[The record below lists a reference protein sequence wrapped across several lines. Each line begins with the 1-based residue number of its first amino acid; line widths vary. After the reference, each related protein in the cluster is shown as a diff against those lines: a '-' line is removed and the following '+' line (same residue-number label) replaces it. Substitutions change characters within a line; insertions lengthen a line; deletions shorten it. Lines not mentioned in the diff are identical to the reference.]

1 MSQRAD
7 AQADPQA
14 ALVAAMRGG
23 AAVTPELVNSY
34 YTQCIPFYR
43 EFLGDH
49 WHTGFYLP
57 GGGAGPQD
65 QLRME
70 RVVADSAGL
79 DPACHALDVGCG
91 VGGAACHLARVTGAS
106 IRGLTP
112 NPAQLALARESALRH
127 SVPQVGFDMGDASEL
142 PYPDASFDV
151 VLFFESACHFPDR
164 ARFFAEAW
172 RVLKPGGRLAGQ
184 DWMAGE
190 ALPAARRQPLVDRIC
205 AAWAIP
211 SLDTVSG
218 YAGLMRSAGFDVLLA
233 LDMREEMDLLRGFMA
248 TPAEREEVAREL
260 CRTGSPIRRMIME
273 GLMVLGE
280 AAERGAFTVGRLLA
294 LKPATP

>member
-1 MSQRAD
+1 MKQGASAHDGD
-7 AQADPQA
+7 AT
-14 ALVAAMRGG
+14 LVAAMRGG
-23 AAVTPELVNSY
+23 AQATPVLVNDY

-57 GGGAGPQD
+57 DREIGPQD

-70 RVVADSAGL
+70 LVVAASAGL
-79 DPACHALDVGCG
+79 GPGCEVLDVGCG

-112 NPAQLALARESALRH
+112 NPAQLALARENAARHSAL
-127 SVPQVGFDMGDASEL
+127 QVGFDLGEASSL

-184 DWMAGE
+184 DWLAGE
-190 ALPAARRQPLVDRIC
+190 GLAPHLRAPMVARIC
-205 AAWAIP
+205 ATWAIP
-211 SLDTVSG
+211 GLDTVAR
-218 YAGLMRSAGFDVLLA
+218 YAALMAGAGFDVQLA
-233 LDMREEMDLLRGFMA
+233 RDMREEMDLLRGFMA
-248 TPAEREEVAREL
+248 RADQRLEVEREMAR
-260 CRTGSPIRRMIME
+260 TASPIRAMIME
-273 GLMVLGE
+273 GLLVLGE
-280 AAERGAFTVGRLLA
+280 AAECGAFTVGRFLA
-294 LKPATP
+294 RKDAGA